1 MDIRTIYD
9 FLDKLA
15 PFDTACDF
23 DNCGLLIGSM
33 DTPVQKIGLAL
44 DATHAVID
52 NAIEQGINLLITH
65 HPVIFHPLKRI
76 EAHSVVYRLIQN
88 DIAVISAHTNLD
100 KAEQGVNAQLASYY
114 GLHNVTAPLAFE
126 QLGRV
131 GELEEALSVP
141 AYAEQVKRALDC
153 EAVRYYDAGAP
164 VKRVAYASG
173 SGGSLLREVLACGA
187 DTFITGDV
195 KHDVFVDAQNA
206 GLNLLDVGHFD
217 SENIVLQPL
226 KTMLKPICGQ
236 TDVVVL
242 STENPV
248 HTL

>member
-76 EAHSVVYRLIQN
+76 EAHSVVHRLIQN
-88 DIAVISAHTNLD
+88 DIAVIFRTH
-100 KAEQGVNAQLASYY
+100 QFG
-114 GLHNVTAPLAFE
+114 
-126 QLGRV
+126 
-131 GELEEALSVP
+131 
-141 AYAEQVKRALDC
+141 
-153 EAVRYYDAGAP
+153 
-164 VKRVAYASG
+164 
-173 SGGSLLREVLACGA
+173 
-187 DTFITGDV
+187 
-195 KHDVFVDAQNA
+195 
-206 GLNLLDVGHFD
+206 
-217 SENIVLQPL
+217 
-226 KTMLKPICGQ
+226 
-236 TDVVVL
+236 
-242 STENPV
+242 
-248 HTL
+248 